1 MRNPAPPPEDLQPRP
16 ITALP
21 HAEEEADRRPN
32 ALWQLVLMRLRAM
45 FREKSIAFWVF
56 IFPLIT
62 SAVLGL
68 AFRNRGVPDIRV
80 AVVEADGARELSS
93 ALDEIDGLTVS
104 TLPRAAAE
112 ERLRRGEVALVV
124 IPGPDPEL
132 ISDASNG
139 EARTARWMVRDGIER
154 KRGRRDVGTFVERAV
169 TTPGRRYVDFLI
181 PGLLGFGLM
190 SSGMWGL
197 GWGIVQMR
205 TGKLLKRLAATPM
218 RRSDFLLSFALSRTL
233 FAVVEI
239 LFFVAFARYLF
250 GLRMA
255 GSTALFVA
263 MGILGTL
270 SFSGVALL
278 VASRAQNTET
288 ANGLINLVTMPMM
301 VLSGV
306 FFSASNFPEVMQPF
320 IRALPLTALN
330 DGLRAVMLEGK
341 GITSLG
347 LEMLVLAVWGG
358 VGFILSLK
366 LFRWT

>member
-1 MRNPAPPPEDLQPRP
+1 MRNPAPPPDEIEAPPL
-16 ITALP
+16 TAL
-21 HAEEEADRRPN
+21 ANSEEAERRPDP
-32 ALWQLVLMRLRAM
+32 LWQLVLMRLRGM

-56 IFPLIT
+56 VFPLIT

-80 AVVEADGARELSS
+80 AVVQADGARDLTA
-93 ALDEIDGLTVS
+93 ALENVDGLAATA
-104 TLPRAAAE
+104 LPRAEAE

-124 IPGPDPEL
+124 VPGPEPEL
-132 ISDASNG
+132 ISDPTNG
-139 EARTARWMVRDGIER
+139 DARTARWMARDAIER
-154 KRGRRDVGTFVERAV
+154 MRGRRDVGAFVERAI

-218 RRSDFLLSFALSRTL
+218 RRSHFLLSFVLSRTL
-233 FAVVEI
+233 FAVVEV

-250 GLRMA
+250 GLRVA

-263 MGILGTL
+263 VGILGTL
-270 SFSGVALL
+270 SFSGVALF

-320 IRALPLTALN
+320 IRLLPLTALN

-341 GITSLG
+341 GLASLG
-347 LEMLVLAVWGG
+347 IETLVLAMWGG
-358 VGFILSLK
+358 VGFLLSLK